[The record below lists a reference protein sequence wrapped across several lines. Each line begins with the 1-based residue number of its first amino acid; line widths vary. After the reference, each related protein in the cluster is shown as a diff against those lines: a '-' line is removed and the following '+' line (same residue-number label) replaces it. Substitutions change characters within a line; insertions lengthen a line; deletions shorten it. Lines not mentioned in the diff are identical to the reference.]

1 MEYYT
6 GDGNSAGR
14 WRDEKVQEEKE
25 RDKEEGVVEV
35 KGLEEVRDRFSLCM
49 PLIIAFL
56 QIILVL
62 PNSLPFA

>member
-1 MEYYT
+1 M
-6 GDGNSAGR
+6 
-14 WRDEKVQEEKE
+14 
-25 RDKEEGVVEV
+25 VEV